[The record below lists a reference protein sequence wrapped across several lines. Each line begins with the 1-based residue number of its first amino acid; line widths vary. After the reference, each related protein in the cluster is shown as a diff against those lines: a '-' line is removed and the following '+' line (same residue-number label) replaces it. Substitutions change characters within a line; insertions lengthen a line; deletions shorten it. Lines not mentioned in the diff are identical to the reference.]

1 MKNSKIFD
9 RFRVLNNRRI
19 ERRRLQKPF
28 GKTPHGFEFRGLD
41 EQFGDNW
48 EKAEQALLS
57 TLFLKAQRFVNIGA
71 HYGYYVCLA
80 RSFGLPT
87 IAFEPVDANFKMLMA
102 NVKKNGFEA
111 DCGLVHSAVGSKL
124 DITTIVGAFSGG
136 TLAGNSVKPEGL
148 SQQTPVV
155 TLDGFI
161 PDIAGYTVVL
171 MDVEWFE
178 FEVLKGAKNL
188 VGQPEKHAWV
198 IEIFVS
204 GIARDGSTFVN
215 QSYADTFR
223 VMFDAGYKVWHIGDK
238 LTAIDSDELLATYKT
253 NPSACP
259 NGNFLFLDPHSQP
272 PNV

>member
-102 NVKKNGFEA
+102 NVKKM
-111 DCGLVHSAVGSKL
+111 GSRQ
-124 DITTIVGAFSGG
+124 IV
-136 TLAGNSVKPEGL
+136 
-148 SQQTPVV
+148 
-155 TLDGFI
+155 
-161 PDIAGYTVVL
+161 
-171 MDVEWFE
+171 
-178 FEVLKGAKNL
+178 
-188 VGQPEKHAWV
+188 AWY
-198 IEIFVS
+198 I
-204 GIARDGSTFVN
+204 
-215 QSYADTFR
+215 
-223 VMFDAGYKVWHIGDK
+223 
-238 LTAIDSDELLATYKT
+238 LLLGR
-253 NPSACP
+253 N
-259 NGNFLFLDPHSQP
+259 
-272 PNV
+272 